1 MLKMR
6 RHFSGGNK
14 RFFLIAL
21 TVFLFAVVFAACG
34 KENEPEDNLDNNT
47 STVSET
53 SHFESNT
60 DNSQINT
67 TLPQYAFEE
76 KEEMQNTEIGI
87 AITTVIATKNEPE
100 DNSDS
105 NSATVSGTSPVENT
119 TDNSQLNT
127 TLPQYAF
134 EEEEE
139 EQSTE
144 NDTAN
149 TTVISDNGDYE
160 TENST
165 VAMPPKADSQQG
177 EWGATVIN

>member
-14 RFFLIAL
+14 RFFLVAL

-34 KENEPEDNLDNNT
+34 KENEPEDKFDNNT

-53 SHFESNT
+53 SRFESNT
-60 DNSQINT
+60 DNS
-67 TLPQYAFEE
+67 LF
-76 KEEMQNTEIGI
+76 
-87 AITTVIATKNEPE
+87 
-100 DNSDS
+100 S
-105 NSATVSGTSPVENT
+105 
-119 TDNSQLNT
+119 T

-134 EEEEE
+134 EEEEDV
-139 EQSTE
+139 QSTE

-149 TTVISDNGDYE
+149 TTASSGNGNYE

-165 VAMPPKADSQQG
+165 VAMPPKANSQQG
-177 EWGATVIN
+177 EWGASVNN